1 MDWGFLLGG
10 ASGRRIPATRGGSG
24 AHGGRAALE
33 ETNGDRRSASGRS
46 AGNRTTEGGDDS
58 ASTAGRRGSSRRLC
72 FVWRF
77 WPWGLAAVVVF
88 VVFSF
93 LFLFYD

>member
-10 ASGRRIPATRGGSG
+10 ASGRRIPATWGG

-72 FVWRF
+72 SVFAV
-77 WPWGLAAVVVF
+77 LALGPSRRCCVCCIQ
-88 VVFSF
+88 F
-93 LFLFYD
+93 LV

>member
-58 ASTAGRRGSSRRLC
+58 ASTAGRRGSSRR
-72 FVWRF
+72 FVF
-77 WPWGLAAVVVF
+77 CV
-88 VVFSF
+88 
-93 LFLFYD
+93 LFGGFGPGA